1 MTEAALFESEDP
13 KARHLDVK
21 LWWRVLRN
29 CGAYR
34 GATATM
40 LASGLVIAALETSLP
55 LLTAGIIDATI
66 AQNAERVVN
75 FAIAY
80 VIVMVCFAVLVWWF
94 IRAAGRLATGL
105 AFDFRERSF
114 ERLQE
119 LPFSYFDTRSSGW
132 LVARVTSDVRKITD
146 NIPWLLL
153 DFTWGGSMI
162 VGIIGAMLVVNF
174 ELGLA
179 VTTIMP
185 PLALATWWFKRRI
198 LKSSRHIRRA
208 NSKITA
214 GYTEMIQGVKTT
226 RMLVREDAHLAEF
239 SSITTEMHDWSIRN
253 ALQAAV
259 YLPIVMS
266 FGAIGVGI
274 ALWQGGVRVQADTG
288 LTLGVL
294 IAFMQYAVLFSEPIQ
309 ELAQR
314 FVDLQ
319 SAQAAAERMLELLD
333 EEPTIADS
341 PKVRAAIE
349 TFGDPPND
357 GGDTIVERI
366 AFEHVSHQ
374 YKAGEVVLRD
384 VSFEVERGMTVALV
398 GPTGGGKSTI
408 VSLLARWY
416 EPTKGSVL
424 INGVDYRTRGL
435 DWWQSQFGVVQQVP
449 HLFAGTIRENVV
461 YGRLDATD
469 DDVFAALACV
479 GATFATNLD
488 VEVGEGGERL
498 SMGERQLISLARAM
512 LADPQIFIMDEATS
526 SVDTETEATL
536 QTAIDHVL
544 SDRIAFVVAHRLSTI
559 READLIL
566 VVRNGAIVE
575 RGTHDTLL
583 EAHGHYN
590 SLYNAQF
597 FKDAEARV
605 LADTSTKKTKADE

>member
-1 MTEAALFESEDP
+1 VTESILYETEDP
-13 KARHLDVK
+13 NSRHIDVN

-29 CGAYR
+29 CSGYR
-34 GATATM
+34 GATVTM
-40 LASGLVIAALETSLP
+40 VASGLVIAALETSLP

-66 AQNAERVVN
+66 AHDVDRVVN
-75 FAIAY
+75 YGVAY
-80 VIVMVCFAVLVWWF
+80 LIVMVCFAVLVWWF

-114 ERLQE
+114 GRLQE

-153 DFTWGGSMI
+153 DFAWGGSMI
-162 VGIIGAMLVVNF
+162 VGIVGAMLVVNF

-179 VTTIMP
+179 VTSIIP

-198 LKSSRHIRRA
+198 LKSSRRMRRA

-226 RMLVREDAHLAEF
+226 RMLVREDAHLTEF

-259 YLPIVMS
+259 YLPAVMS
-266 FGAIGVGI
+266 LGAIGVGI

-319 SAQAAAERMLELLD
+319 SAQAAAERVLELLD
-333 EEPTIADS
+333 EKPTIADS
-341 PKVRAAIE
+341 AEVQAAIKTCGE
-349 TFGDPPND
+349 PPND
-357 GGDTIVERI
+357 GGDLIVERV
-366 AFEHVSHQ
+366 AFEHVSHE
-374 YKAGEVVLRD
+374 YKPGEVVLRD
-384 VSFEVERGMTVALV
+384 VSFVVDRGMTVALV

-416 EPTKGSVL
+416 EPTTGSVR
-424 INGVDYRTRGL
+424 INDVDYRERGL

-461 YGRLDATD
+461 YGRLNATD

-479 GATFATNLD
+479 GASFVTNLD
-488 VEVGEGGERL
+488 LEVGEGGDRL

-526 SVDTETEATL
+526 SVDTETEAAL
-536 QTAIDHVL
+536 QSAIDHVL

-566 VVRNGAIVE
+566 VVLNGEIVE
-575 RGTHDTLL
+575 RGTHKSLL
-583 EAHGHYN
+583 EAMGHYYG
-590 SLYNAQF
+590 LYNAQF
-597 FKDAEARV
+597 LKDAEARV
-605 LADTSTKKTKADE
+605 LADSSDKKTKADD